1 MLAPLQ
7 DHLKPRLVNF
17 LAQLVSVPTFFLG
30 DGWEREGVW
39 VCCFFGV
46 FFCQCHIKKRLEY
59 PDDTLAEL
67 LYRSQEGMTM
77 FPYEQKNVVS

>member
-1 MLAPLQ
+1 MGMLFFW
-7 DHLKPRLVNF
+7 RVF
-17 LAQLVSVPTFFLG
+17 LPMSY
-30 DGWEREGVW
+30 
-39 VCCFFGV
+39 
-46 FFCQCHIKKRLEY
+46 KKRLEY